1 VLLGLC
7 PPDQES
13 FLVDC
18 GVHLIVSPSSPPY
31 DDRMRNRKGNARDVW
46 VMVDHDGHR
55 TLYQL
60 LEVGKGGDAVRLAR
74 ELHAPA
80 VAVELALPA
89 LPALDEM
96 SEGGRRLG
104 NSRLI
109 LLNVRTATGTDAKST
124 GVRRFVR
131 QPSKPVPMA
140 ASSDR
145 SE

>member
-1 VLLGLC
+1 
-7 PPDQES
+7 
-13 FLVDC
+13 
-18 GVHLIVSPSSPPY
+18 
-31 DDRMRNRKGNARDVW
+31 MRNGNGNDGDVW

-60 LEVGKGGDAVRLAR
+60 VEVGKRRDALRLAR
-74 ELHAPA
+74 DLHTP
-80 VAVELALPA
+80 VVVVDMALPA

-96 SEGGRRLG
+96 SEGRRRSG

-109 LLNVRTATGTDAKST
+109 LVNVRTATSNDANGTV
-124 GVRRFVR
+124 VRRFVS
-131 QPSKPVPMA
+131 QPSKPVRMA